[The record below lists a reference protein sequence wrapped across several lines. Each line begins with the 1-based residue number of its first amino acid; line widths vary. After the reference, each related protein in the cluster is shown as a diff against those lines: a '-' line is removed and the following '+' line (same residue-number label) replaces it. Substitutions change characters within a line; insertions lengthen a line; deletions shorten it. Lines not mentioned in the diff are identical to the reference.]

1 MEVEVR
7 LLIRMGLA
15 LVLGLIIGI
24 ERGWR
29 FQQKKEGQR
38 TAGIRTFALIS
49 LCGALWAVLAEDIN
63 PTLLGFAL
71 LVFAV
76 IIMSGYYQHA
86 RKTGALG
93 LTTEIAAFITFGIGV
108 AAVKGYIILSVAV
121 TVVMVLLLSIKPKL
135 HSWVKTIE
143 PREFY
148 SAILFLV
155 ISAVVLPLL
164 PNRGFGPWQVLN
176 PFEIWGM
183 VVLIAGISY
192 VGYYSMKYLGSERGM
207 LFTALTGSLVSSI
220 AVTVTLGRYTREAK
234 NTEVLI
240 TGVLIATFAALGR
253 MLLWVVIFNPALIKS
268 VAVSM
273 LPMLMMTTILG
284 LWIWL
289 RTEGSKP
296 AKQFS
301 TIRNPLQL
309 STAIKFGLVLAL
321 VMLLSEASRQWIGD
335 PGIYGIS
342 VISGMVDMDSI
353 TLSLLQ
359 MGGDTL
365 SNSTAVKGLVLVAIS
380 NTFIKGI
387 IFAFYS
393 GIKKALKLLVL
404 CGIIVVTAIPG
415 FIFS

>member
-7 LLIRMGLA
+7 LLVRMGLA

-49 LCGALWAVLAEDIN
+49 LSGALWAVLSEDIN
-63 PTLLGFAL
+63 STLLGFAL
-71 LVFAV
+71 IVFAV

-86 RKTGALG
+86 QKTGALG

-135 HSWVKTIE
+135 HRWVKTIE

-148 SAILFLV
+148 SGILFLV

-192 VGYYSMKYLGSERGM
+192 VGYYSMKYLGSERGV

-220 AVTVTLGRYTREAK
+220 AVTVTLGRFTRDAE
-234 NTEVLI
+234 NTEVLV

-253 MLLWVVIFNPALIKS
+253 MLLWIAIFNPALITN
-268 VAVSM
+268 VAVSV
-273 LPMLMMTTILG
+273 LPMLVVTTVLG
-284 LWIWL
+284 LWVWL
-289 RTEGSKP
+289 NTEDSKP
-296 AKQFS
+296 KKQFS

-309 STAIKFGLVLAL
+309 STAIKFGLVLAV
-321 VMLLSEASRQWIGD
+321 VMLLSEVSRQWLGE
-335 PGIYGIS
+335 PGIYGLSI
-342 VISGMVDMDSI
+342 ISGMLDMDSI

-359 MGGDTL
+359 MGGDSL
-365 SNSTAVKGLVLVAIS
+365 SDATAGTGLILVAIS
-380 NTFIKGI
+380 NTFIKGM

-393 GIKKALKLLVL
+393 GIKKALKLLLL
-404 CGIIVVTAIPG
+404 CGIIILSAIPG
-415 FIFS
+415 FFIF

>member
-7 LLIRMGLA
+7 LLVRMGLA

-49 LCGALWAVLAEDIN
+49 LSGALWAVLSEDIN
-63 PTLLGFAL
+63 STLLGFAL
-71 LVFAV
+71 IVFAV

-86 RKTGALG
+86 QKTGSLG

-148 SAILFLV
+148 SGILFLV

-192 VGYYSMKYLGSERGM
+192 IGYYSMKYLGNERGI
-207 LFTALTGSLVSSI
+207 LFTAFTGSLVSSI
-220 AVTVTLGRYTREAK
+220 AVTVTLGRFTREAK
-234 NTEVLI
+234 NTDVLV

-253 MLLWVVIFNPALIKS
+253 MLLWIAIFNPVLIKN

-273 LPMLMMTTILG
+273 LPMLVMTTVLG
-284 LWIWL
+284 LWVWL
-289 RTEGSKP
+289 STEDSKP
-296 AKQFS
+296 KKHFP

-309 STAIKFGLVLAL
+309 STAIKFGLVLAV
-321 VMLLSEASRQWIGD
+321 VMLLSEVSKQWLGD
-335 PGIYGIS
+335 PGIYGLS
-342 VISGMVDMDSI
+342 VISGMLDMDSI

-359 MGGDTL
+359 MGGDSL
-365 SNSTAVKGLVLVAIS
+365 SDATAGTGLILVAIS
-380 NTFIKGI
+380 NTLIKGVI
-387 IFAFYS
+387 YAFYS
-393 GIKKALKLLVL
+393 GIKEALILLLL
-404 CGIIVVTAIPG
+404 CGLIILSAIPG
-415 FIFS
+415 FFIF